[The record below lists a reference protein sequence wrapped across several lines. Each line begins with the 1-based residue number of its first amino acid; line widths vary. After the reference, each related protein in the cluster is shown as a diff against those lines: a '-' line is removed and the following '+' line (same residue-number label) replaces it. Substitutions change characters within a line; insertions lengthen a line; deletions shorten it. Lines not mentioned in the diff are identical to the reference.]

1 MTIAPRDLSISIDLA
16 FIVRVQRFLLS
27 ILDYLERS
35 KSDGP
40 SGSSNLDVN
49 NENEEL
55 IYYAVPEI
63 NKLLQDQTCTNT
75 SAAETKNDNLY
86 FDILTVLPFNLSLSV
101 APARALT
108 NAQAALEGHEA
119 AAVHAAV
126 RKGDLLIGDGGSG
139 VLGVKVG
146 SKNRTPLAVI
156 RGVFKSILVD
166 ALLRCDAAA
175 LDFPGL
181 ALRNEITSASQLST
195 YLATHYSVAL
205 RNNVPALLGSLAA
218 LGNPI
223 GLMKVLGD
231 GMR

>member
-1 MTIAPRDLSISIDLA
+1 MKSVTIAPRDISISIDLA
-16 FIVRVQRFLLS
+16 FIVRLQRFLLS

-35 KSDGP
+35 KVDG
-40 SGSSNLDVN
+40 SGSSIEIN
-49 NENEEL
+49 NGNEEL
-55 IYYAVPEI
+55 EYYAVPEL
-63 NKLLQDQTCTNT
+63 NKLLQDQACTI
-75 SAAETKNDNLY
+75 SAETKNENLY
-86 FDILTVLPFNLSLSV
+86 FDCLTVLPFNLSLSV

-126 RKGDLLIGDGGSG
+126 RKGDLLIGDNCSAG

-166 ALLRCDAAA
+166 ALLRFDAVA

-181 ALRNEITSASQLST
+181 ALRNQITSASQLST
-195 YLATHYSVAL
+195 YLATHYAVAL

-218 LGNPI
+218 LGNPV

-231 GMR
+231 GVR